1 MKSSIERYTECSYA
15 DPLGMNGTGFVQM
28 NVRFK
33 VQLDLLSK
41 QRYLFD
47 LWQGGVGGRRHV
59 NKTQHALPSE
69 LRRTY
74 ESHGEQV

>member
-47 LWQGGVGGRRHV
+47 LWQGGGGRKGGVGGQ
-59 NKTQHALPSE
+59 KTCQQDTACFAL
-69 LRRTY
+69 
-74 ESHGEQV
+74 

>member
-1 MKSSIERYTECSYA
+1 
-15 DPLGMNGTGFVQM
+15 MNGTGFVQM

-47 LWQGGVGGRRHV
+47 LWQGGVGGAEDMSTRHSMLCPLNSAEHMKV
-59 NKTQHALPSE
+59 MGSRFNRE
-69 LRRTY
+69 
-74 ESHGEQV
+74 